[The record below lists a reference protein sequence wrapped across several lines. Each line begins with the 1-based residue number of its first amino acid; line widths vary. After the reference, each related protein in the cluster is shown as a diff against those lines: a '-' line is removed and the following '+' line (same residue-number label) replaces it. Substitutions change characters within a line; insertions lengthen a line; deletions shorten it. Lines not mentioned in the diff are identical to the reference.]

1 MDRKISVDRIQIGMF
16 VAKLDRPWL
25 DTPFLLQGF
34 LIESREDI
42 LVLQKHCRY
51 VYVDPLRSAEIY
63 QDLNGYIEE
72 VEVDRSPRAST
83 DDIVA
88 PEWYLEEYVNEIAFE
103 DELPRAKELYL
114 QAEEILGK
122 FFHDLGKGARPA
134 LSQVNDLVHSMT
146 ESVIRNPDAL
156 MLLARIRR
164 KSEYAYSHAMNVSIC
179 SLAFGRHLG
188 YPSPSLQQ
196 LGLGGLMLDVGKV
209 RVSEKLLSRPGKLSE
224 KEYESVKRHVEY
236 GIALLEGNVEITRLA
251 FDMIAYHHERE
262 DGSGYP
268 DALRGSAIPV
278 SAKMA
283 AIADCFDALTS
294 ERPYARSYSPFEAL
308 QILFDWGRQTLHTDL
323 VEQFIQCLGIYPVG
337 GLVELNSGEIGLVIG
352 HNRTRRLKP
361 RVLLLLDHEKQP
373 YRNPI
378 TLDLLTAPKLNA
390 DIPYAISRA
399 LEDGMF
405 GINPQDYYL

>member
-1 MDRKISVDRIQIGMF
+1 MERKISVDHIQVGMF
-16 VAKLDRPWL
+16 VSKLDRPWL

-34 LIESREDI
+34 LIESQEDI
-42 LVLQKHCRY
+42 VALRKHCRH
-51 VYVDPLRSAEIY
+51 VYIDLLRSDDRYREFDAY
-63 QDLNGYIEE
+63 LEE
-72 VEVDRSPRAST
+72 AEVDDPPEASLEQ
-83 DDIVA
+83 IVA
-88 PEWYLEEYVNEIAFE
+88 PEWHLEEYVSEVAFE
-103 DELPRAKELYL
+103 EELPRAKELYL
-114 QAEEILGK
+114 QAEEIFGK
-122 FFHDLGKGARPA
+122 FFRDLSRGGKPE
-134 LSQVNDLVHSMT
+134 LSEVNDLVHSMT

-156 MLLARIRR
+156 LLLARIRR

-224 KEYESVKRHVEY
+224 LEYESVKRHVEY
-236 GIALLEGNVEITRLA
+236 GAALLRENREITQLA

-268 DALRGSAIPV
+268 KGLRGASIPV

-308 QILFDWGRQTLHTDL
+308 QVLFEWGRQTLHGDL

-337 GLVELNSGEIGLVIG
+337 GLVELNSGEIGLVVA

-361 RVLLLLDHEKQP
+361 RVLLLLDDEKRP

-378 TLDLLTAPKLNA
+378 MLDLLTAPKLNA

-405 GINPQDYYL
+405 GINPHDYYL